1 MHNYTKKWVNLDN
14 SIIRNV
20 GCDPFEDFID

>member
-1 MHNYTKKWVNLDN
+1 MHLDN